1 MLTELLSI
9 VAPVYLCA
17 AVGFTWVRSG
27 RSYDTAM
34 MTDLVML
41 VGSPCLVFSSLVGR
55 GIEID
60 TLLEMMGAV
69 VLATSAMA
77 GIAAVGLRL
86 SGQPLST
93 FLAPMTFGNTGNM
106 GIPIC
111 YFAFGDEGLALG
123 VCFFAM
129 TAFLQFTVGHFMWSG
144 ALSFRELLR
153 MPLVWA
159 SVLAMAVVA
168 GGFSVPNVV
177 LRTTGLMG
185 EFTIPIMQFTLGVSL
200 ARLELT
206 RVGANVLLS
215 LFKISLGASVGF
227 AVVWLFGFEGAAAG
241 VVILD
246 CAMPVAVFNY
256 MLASRF
262 DRSPGD
268 VASVIVLSTLLSLAT
283 IPLLLSFLLP
293 G

>member
-9 VAPVYLCA
+9 VAPVYVCA
-17 AVGFTWVRSG
+17 AVGFAWVRSG
-27 RSYDTAM
+27 RAYDTAM

-55 GIEID
+55 GIQID
-60 TLLEMMGAV
+60 VLLEMMGAV
-69 VLATSAMA
+69 VLATSAMGA
-77 GIAAVGLRL
+77 IAALALRV
-86 SGQPLST
+86 SGQSLST

-111 YFAFGDEGLALG
+111 YFAFGDAGLALG
-123 VCFFAM
+123 VCFFAT

-144 ALSFRELLR
+144 ALSLRDLFR
-153 MPLVWA
+153 MPLVW
-159 SVLAMAVVA
+159 SSFLALACVA
-168 GGFSVPNVV
+168 WNVEVPHAV

-206 RVGANVLLS
+206 RVGANIALS
-215 LFKISLGASVGF
+215 ALKLALGAGVGF
-227 AVVWLFGFEGAAAG
+227 AVTRVLGLEGVAAG

-256 MLASRF
+256 MFASRF
-262 DRSPGD
+262 DRSPSD

-283 IPLLLSFLLP
+283 IPLLLALLLP